1 MSRGSLRRIT
11 SCRESLVREENKSRE
26 LATDPTVAR
35 PSAFGSN
42 YHEAINGRGGA
53 EGAYMTSLLV
63 KVEEKPR
70 VPLLDPTVTRPPVP
84 AVPRLL
90 VVEEEP
96 YMS

>member
-11 SCRESLVREENKSRE
+11 SCHESLVREENKSRE
-26 LATDPTVAR
+26 LATDPIVAR

-42 YHEAINGRGGA
+42 CHEAINGGGGA
-53 EGAYMTSLLV
+53 EGAYATSLLV
-63 KVEEKPR
+63 KVEEKLR
-70 VPLLDPTVTRPPVP
+70 VPLLDPTVARPPVP
-84 AVPRLL
+84 AVLRLL